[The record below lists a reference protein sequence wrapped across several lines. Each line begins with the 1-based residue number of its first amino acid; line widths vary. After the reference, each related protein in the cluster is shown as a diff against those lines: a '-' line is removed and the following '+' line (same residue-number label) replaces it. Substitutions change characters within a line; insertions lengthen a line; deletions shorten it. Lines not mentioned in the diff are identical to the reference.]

1 MTVDGKYAKS
11 NFVLTRYKR
20 LDSNGDSF
28 WIVAIDCNIVQI
40 DAIAAGVNHFERGEA
55 SLQALTEPQ
64 LNLGRRLKTLRPA
77 RGRGQYQ
84 GGVR

>member
-28 WIVAIDCNIVQI
+28 WIVAIDCNVLQI
-40 DAIAAGVNHFERGEA
+40 DAVAAGVDHSERREA
-55 SLQALTEPQ
+55 SLQSLTEPQ
-64 LNLGRRLKTLRPA
+64 LNLGR
-77 RGRGQYQ
+77 
-84 GGVR
+84 